1 MNKTGEQIS
10 LTQRYWNIIKNGLL
24 LFGIRNKLAQVGLD
38 IRPYYWVQEEIFPCE
53 EPIIKGD
60 VFRYNVRFLNLEEI
74 EELSKNL
81 PKMLAQDLIVGIK
94 NGQLCIAL
102 EYNNEIAAF
111 TFVELKN
118 FVFNR
123 KAFTLKDNEAYLL
136 NMWTFHSFRGR
147 NLAPYLRYKT
157 YQLLRE
163 QGRNSK
169 FSITEYFNKSSIKF
183 KKKLNSKNLMLIMSI
198 VIFKRYYWNFLI
210 KTYK

>member
-111 TFVELKN
+111 TFIELKN

>member
-123 KAFTLKDNEAYLL
+123 KAFTLKHNEAYLL

-157 YQLLRE
+157 YQLLRK

-198 VIFKRYYWNFLI
+198 VLFKRYYWNFLI

>member
-163 QGRNSK
+163 QGRNAK